1 LPPVA
6 QVVAVLWLLQVL
18 YSPFKAWISHLLL
31 RRQRRIFAQ
40 TTPERYRRALLIVP
54 AKGAGPDFA
63 GFLNLVIHQDYPEYR
78 IVLVTESAEDSA
90 AVQGRA
96 FLGLGPEEDHWT
108 SSRSPGEEAREV
120 EFVVAGLSENEGQKV
135 HNQRAAL
142 AKLRPEDEIVAFAD
156 ADIVGSRD
164 WLRQLF
170 APLNLNRA
178 DVSSGYRWLIPC
190 RPSAITWI
198 ASNLNGD
205 IAFLGGPSWCTL
217 LWGGSMAM
225 TRETYEELDVPGA
238 LRGSL
243 NDDLQLTRLAR
254 EARKRLVFVR
264 SLMAP
269 SPVDYDWGRFWEF
282 ARRQYFQVRVYV
294 PFFWWLALIFNTL
307 WLAGVAVTW
316 WGALHGYHGCYIL
329 IGIGVGAVLLTHW
342 LRQRYLRDLFA
353 AEMRERI
360 RSARS
365 IAWFTTTLNFLV
377 HWLIVVSV
385 IPMDGITWAGIRYR
399 VRGRQRVEVLSRHS

>member
-1 LPPVA
+1 MPPVA

-18 YSPFKAWISHLLL
+18 YGPFKALISHSLL
-31 RRQRRIFAQ
+31 RRQRRLFADSI
-40 TTPERYRRALLIVP
+40 PERYRRALLIVP
-54 AKGAGPDFA
+54 AKGAGPDFP
-63 GFLNLVIHQDYPEYR
+63 GFLNLVMHQDYAEYR
-78 IVLVTESAEDSA
+78 IILVTESAEDPA

-96 FLGLGPEEDHWT
+96 FLGLGPGEYVW
-108 SSRSPGEEAREV
+108 RSNRAPGEEAREV

-142 AKLRPEDEIVAFAD
+142 AQLRSDDEIVAFAD

-178 DVSSGYRWLIPC
+178 DVSSGYRWLIPS

-225 TRETYEELDVPGA
+225 TREVYDELDVLGA

-269 SPVDYDWGRFWEF
+269 SPVDYDWSRFWEF

-294 PFFWWLALIFNTL
+294 PFFWWLAFVFNSL

-316 WGALHGYHGCYIL
+316 WGAFRGYAGCYVFIAT
-329 IGIGVGAVLLTHW
+329 GTMSVLLTHW
-342 LRQRYLRDLFA
+342 LRQRYLRELFA
-353 AEMRERI
+353 TEMRERI
-360 RSARS
+360 RAARS

-385 IPMDGITWAGIRYR
+385 IPMRGITWAGIRYR
-399 VRGRQRVEVLSRHS
+399 VRGRQRVEVLSRHA